1 MSHQNHK
8 EMKPEQIPLYDL
20 TNLKNQ
26 TGNDDEFLQQMVAL
40 FITQIG
46 EQIEKMKIAVQ
57 QKDWAEIRFI
67 VHKMKS
73 AVTIFGIKSL
83 RGLIHEIEIMIP
95 DNIDE
100 NKITG
105 NLETIE
111 NVLQQCIK
119 QLKMEFNSA

>member
-1 MSHQNHK
+1 
-8 EMKPEQIPLYDL
+8 MKPEQIPLYDL

-40 FITQIG
+40 FITQIS

-111 NVLQQCIK
+111 NVLQQCIE